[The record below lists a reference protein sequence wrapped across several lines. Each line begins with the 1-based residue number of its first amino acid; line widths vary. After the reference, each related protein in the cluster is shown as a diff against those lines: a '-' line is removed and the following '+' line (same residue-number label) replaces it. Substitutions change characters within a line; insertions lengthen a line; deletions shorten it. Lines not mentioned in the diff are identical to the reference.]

1 LCMIWTQSFPIEG
14 RPDASQCGL
23 SFSFRIALSKTR
35 YIRHII
41 CAIVVD
47 SKLEKALDIT
57 TTMMS
62 TRDIEGL
69 LKKIVDII
77 IEDFGY
83 EGCDAFLL
91 DKERDVY
98 VLRWTKGFSAEME
111 QKISRLTKTK
121 AMLKQE
127 MSECQKL
134 GRFTH
139 LYKASGE
146 IDPSTYFSLLHPENA
161 ARPRKN
167 PDDWHELDVLYIVF
181 EDAQGQI
188 AGFLEPDGPR
198 DGKLPNDSLVTNMD
212 IFAGLASI
220 AVANAELV
228 TVLDQ
233 TVNQFKILLDAT
245 AVLQEPLDLRRTLE
259 DIAESL
265 NKVVPFEEISIYLV
279 DWEKNLMTPIYAT
292 GPYAAEVMADIGPIS
307 GLAGEVARKGKV
319 DIVEDSIDDQRVE
332 DIPGIEEEEARQTI
346 MCIPLKS
353 KAGEVEGVLELYRDK
368 SRKFTEAEWAVADP
382 FATHAAVA
390 LENARLR
397 EELKNNFETA
407 QRAFDEMKALDQ
419 AKDNLV
425 NTISHELRTPLTT
438 ILGYLEMANEGL
450 YGDISPKMKEKIA
463 LMISSVNRINALV
476 SKMLEMSRLQ
486 DNTLILDTEPVN
498 LAMVTKEVVKDVEH
512 DIKAKDHTVSVLFG
526 NDLPTVQADRLRIH
540 DVIQTLLGNAIKF
553 TNPGGKIIIG
563 SDILGGKVHLWV
575 KDNGTGI
582 SDEARPRMFDRFFV
596 ADSGL
601 TREDGRVGIGLY
613 VAREVIRRHGGDMW
627 FESKRNVGST
637 FHFTLPLKKA

>member
-1 LCMIWTQSFPIEG
+1 
-14 RPDASQCGL
+14 
-23 SFSFRIALSKTR
+23 
-35 YIRHII
+35 
-41 CAIVVD
+41 VVD

-69 LKKIVDII
+69 IKKIVDII

-83 EGCDAFLL
+83 QGCDAFLL
-91 DKERDVY
+91 DKERDIY
-98 VLRWTKGFSAEME
+98 ILRQTKGFSAEME
-111 QKISRLTKTK
+111 QNISRLTITK
-121 AMLKQE
+121 EILKQNL
-127 MSECQKL
+127 STCQKL
-134 GRFTH
+134 GRFTY
-139 LYKASGE
+139 LDKVSGDVD
-146 IDPSTYFSLLHPENA
+146 ISRYFSLLHPEKA
-161 ARPRKN
+161 AQPRKN

-181 EDAQGQI
+181 EDAQGKI
-188 AGFLEPDGPR
+188 AGFLEPDGPGN
-198 DGKLPNDSLVTNMD
+198 GKLPDDSLVTNMD

-245 AVLQEPLDLRRTLE
+245 AVLQEPLDLQRTLE

-292 GPYAAEVMADIGPIS
+292 GTYAAEVLADIGPIS
-307 GLAGEVARKGKV
+307 GLAGEVARTGKV
-319 DIVEDSIDDQRVE
+319 DIVEDSLADQRVE
-332 DIPGIEEEEARQTI
+332 DIPGIEEEETRQTI

-353 KAGEVEGVLELYRDK
+353 KAGEVEGVLELYRDR
-368 SRKFTEAEWAVADP
+368 SRKFTEAEWAVAEP

-407 QRAFDEMKALDQ
+407 QKAFDEMKALDQ

-438 ILGYLEMANEGL
+438 ILGYLEMTNEGL
-450 YGDISPKMKEKIA
+450 YGDVTPKMKEKIA

-476 SKMLEMSRLQ
+476 SKMVEMSRLAE
-486 DNTLILDTEPVN
+486 NTLVLDTESVN
-498 LAMVTKEVVKDVEH
+498 LAMVTKEVVKDLEH

-526 NDLPTVQADRLRIH
+526 NDLPTVQADRMRIH
-540 DVIQTLLGNAIKF
+540 DVVHTLLSNAIKY
-553 TNPGGKIIIG
+553 TNPGGKIVIG

-575 KDNGTGI
+575 KDNGAGI
-582 SDEARPRMFDRFFV
+582 SDEARPRIFDRFFV
-596 ADSGL
+596 AGSGL
-601 TREDGRVGIGLY
+601 VREDGRVGIGLY
-613 VAREVIRRHGGDMW
+613 VAREVVRRHGGDMW
-627 FESKRNVGST
+627 FESKKNIGST